1 MLNMVTNP
9 VRSMVWSCLG
19 SPAVVAT
26 HLAKLRSALC
36 ASTWPVAPSRAA
48 TVHCDCAGVWEEPRK
63 VEKHCVKVKL
73 QWNLAGFS
81 FLFFFFFCFFFF
93 SFFFLFFFSFFLS
106 FFLFSSLCCCCC
118 CCLFVC
124 AGCLKGWLF
133 VFGGGVV
140 RKFGHLS
147 SRSSVIF
154 GCL

>member
-73 QWNLAGFS
+73 QWNLA
-81 FLFFFFFCFFFF
+81 CVFFF
-93 SFFFLFFFSFFLS
+93 SSSSSFLLPSCYVTTKTS
-106 FFLFSSLCCCCC
+106 PKFSSLQGAIIRMVPG
-118 CCLFVC
+118 LSFSSHKLVVHGVSESVC
-124 AGCLKGWLF
+124 RRLLA
-133 VFGGGVV
+133 
-140 RKFGHLS
+140 
-147 SRSSVIF
+147 SV
-154 GCL
+154 GE